1 VRDTELETVGNGR
14 FLQARGVCRSF
25 ETSEG
30 LLKVLKGVNLDVSKG
45 SMIAIT
51 GESGVGKSTLLHILG
66 GLDRPTEGS
75 VEIDNELLADK
86 DESNLA
92 AYRNRKIGFVF
103 QHHYLL
109 EDFTALEN
117 VMIPSLIMGNDKEKA
132 ASIAEL
138 LLNDVGLKDRKKHR
152 PNQLS
157 GGEQQRVAVAR
168 ALVNNPGIVLA
179 DEPSGNLDIK
189 TGERLHR
196 LLSDLNRS
204 RATTII
210 VATHNRDLA
219 ASCDRTIKLA
229 DGRLSETAE
238 S

>member
-1 VRDTELETVGNGR
+1 MDAIRNDR
-14 FLQARGVCRSF
+14 FLQAREVGRSF
-25 ETSEG
+25 KTSEG
-30 LLKVLKGVNLDVSKG
+30 LLEVLKGVNLDVAKG
-45 SMIAIT
+45 AMIAIT

-66 GLDRPTEGS
+66 GLDRPTEGT
-75 VEIDNELLADK
+75 VEIDNEPLADK
-86 DESNLA
+86 DESSLA
-92 AYRNRKIGFVF
+92 AYRNRTIGFVF

-117 VMIPSLIMGNDKEKA
+117 VMIPALILGKDKSEA
-132 ASIAEL
+132 EYMSEL
-138 LLNDVGLKDRKKHR
+138 LLKDVGLTDRKNHR

-168 ALVNNPGIVLA
+168 ALVNDPGIVLA

-196 LLSDLNRS
+196 LLNDLNKE
-204 RATTII
+204 RATTIL
-210 VATHNRDLA
+210 VATHNKDLA
-219 ASCDRTIKLA
+219 ASCDRTIRLA
-229 DGRLSETAE
+229 DGCLTETAE

>member
-1 VRDTELETVGNGR
+1 LETVENNL
-14 FLQARGVCRSF
+14 FLQARDVCRSF

-30 LLKVLKGVNLDVSKG
+30 LLEVLKGVNLDVEKG
-45 SMIAIT
+45 AMIAIT

-66 GLDRPTEGS
+66 GLDRPTRGCIA
-75 VEIDNELLADK
+75 IDNEPLADK
-86 DESNLA
+86 NESNLA
-92 AYRNRKIGFVF
+92 TFRNRRIGFIF

-117 VMIPSLIMGNDKEKA
+117 VMIPALVMGRPKNE
-132 ASIAEL
+132 ASIIAEQ
-138 LLNDVGLKDRKKHR
+138 LLNDVGLIDRKKHR
-152 PNQLS
+152 PKQLS

-168 ALVNNPGIVLA
+168 ALINSPGIVLA

-196 LLSDLNRS
+196 LLMDLNKS
-204 RATTII
+204 RGTTIL

-219 ASCDRTIKLA
+219 KRCDRILNLA
-229 DGRLSETAE
+229 DGCLNRAAE

>member
-1 VRDTELETVGNGR
+1 MDTVGNDR
-14 FLQARGVCRSF
+14 FLQARGVCRNF

-30 LLKVLKGVNLDVSKG
+30 LLEVLKGVNLDVSKG
-45 SMIAIT
+45 SMVAIT

-66 GLDRPTEGS
+66 GLDRPTKGS
-75 VEIDNELLADK
+75 VEIDNEPLADK
-86 DESNLA
+86 DESHLA
-92 AYRNRKIGFVF
+92 AYRNRQIGFVF

-117 VMIPSLIMGNDKEKA
+117 VMLPALVMGKDKNKA
-132 ASIAEL
+132 ESIAEL
-138 LLNDVGLKDRKKHR
+138 LLEDVGLTDRKNHR

-168 ALVNNPGIVLA
+168 ALVNDPGIILA

-189 TGERLHR
+189 TGERLHG
-196 LLSDLNRS
+196 LLTDLNKARG
-204 RATTII
+204 TTIL

-229 DGRLSETAE
+229 DGCLSETAE

>member
-1 VRDTELETVGNGR
+1 MDAIGNNR
-14 FLQARGVCRSF
+14 FLQAHGVCRSF

-30 LLKVLKGVNLDVSKG
+30 LLEVLKGVNLEVSKG

-75 VEIDNELLADK
+75 VEIDNEPLSDK
-86 DESNLA
+86 NESSLA
-92 AYRNRKIGFVF
+92 AYRNRSIGFVF

-109 EDFTALEN
+109 GDFTALEN
-117 VMIPSLIMGNDKEKA
+117 VMIPALIMDKDKNEA
-132 ASIAEL
+132 ENIAEL
-138 LLNDVGLKDRKKHR
+138 LLDDVGLIDRKNHR

-168 ALVNNPGIVLA
+168 ALVNDPGIVLA

-189 TGERLHR
+189 TGEKLHR
-196 LLSDLNRS
+196 LLNDLNKS
-204 RATTII
+204 RGTTIV

-219 ASCDRTIKLA
+219 ASCDRIIELVE
-229 DGRLSETAE
+229 GCLSETAE
-238 S
+238 R

>member
-1 VRDTELETVGNGR
+1 MDTVGNDQ
-14 FLQARGVCRSF
+14 FLQAHGVCRSF

-30 LLKVLKGVNLDVSKG
+30 LLEVLKGVNLEVSKG

-75 VEIDNELLADK
+75 VEIDNEPLADK
-86 DESNLA
+86 NESSLA
-92 AYRNRKIGFVF
+92 AYRNRMIGFVF

-109 EDFTALEN
+109 ADFTALEN
-117 VMIPSLIMGNDKEKA
+117 VMIPALIMDKDKKEA
-132 ASIAEL
+132 ESIAEL
-138 LLNDVGLKDRKKHR
+138 LLNDVGLIDRKNHR

-196 LLSDLNRS
+196 LLNDLNKARG
-204 RATTII
+204 TTIV

-219 ASCDRTIKLA
+219 ASCDRTIQLA
-229 DGRLSETAE
+229 DGCLSETAE

>member
-1 VRDTELETVGNGR
+1 MDTVGNDQ
-14 FLQARGVCRSF
+14 FLQARGVCRNY

-30 LLKVLKGVNLDVSKG
+30 LLEVLKGVNLDVSKS

-66 GLDRPTEGS
+66 GLDRPTKGS
-75 VEIDNELLADK
+75 VKIDNEPLADK
-86 DESNLA
+86 DESSLA
-92 AYRNRKIGFVF
+92 AYRNRQIGFVF

-117 VMIPSLIMGNDKEKA
+117 VMIPALVMGKEKNEA
-132 ASIAEL
+132 ESIAEL
-138 LLNDVGLKDRKKHR
+138 LLEDVGLTDRKNHR

-168 ALVNNPGIVLA
+168 ALVNDPGIILA

-189 TGERLHR
+189 TGERLHG
-196 LLSDLNRS
+196 LLTDLNKARG
-204 RATTII
+204 TTIL

-229 DGRLSETAE
+229 NGCLSETAE

>member
-1 VRDTELETVGNGR
+1 MDAIGNER
-14 FLQARGVCRSF
+14 FLQAHSVCRSF
-25 ETSEG
+25 KTSEG
-30 LLKVLKGVNLDVSKG
+30 LLEVLKGVNLEVSKG
-45 SMIAIT
+45 SMVAIT

-66 GLDRPTEGS
+66 GLDRPTKGS
-75 VEIDNELLADK
+75 IDIDNEPLADK
-86 DESNLA
+86 NESELA

-117 VMIPSLIMGNDKEKA
+117 VMIPALIIGKA
-132 ASIAEL
+132 KSEAEHISEL
-138 LLNDVGLKDRKKHR
+138 LLNDVGLNDRKTHR

-168 ALVNNPGIVLA
+168 ALVNDPGIVLA

-189 TGERLHR
+189 TGERLHG
-196 LLSDLNRS
+196 LLNDLNKA
-204 RATTII
+204 RATTIL

-219 ASCDRTIKLA
+219 ASCDRTIMLV
-229 DGRLSETAE
+229 DGCLTEAAE

>member
-1 VRDTELETVGNGR
+1 M
-14 FLQARGVCRSF
+14 QAKGVCRRF

-30 LLKVLKGVNLDVSKG
+30 LLEVLKGVDLEVSKG

-66 GLDRPTEGS
+66 GLDHPTEGT
-75 VEIDNELLADK
+75 VEIENELLADK
-86 DESNLA
+86 TESNLA
-92 AYRNRKIGFVF
+92 AYRNKNIGFVF

-109 EDFTALEN
+109 GDFSALEN
-117 VMIPSLIMGNDKEKA
+117 VMIPALITGKTKKEAGK
-132 ASIAEL
+132 IAEL
-138 LLNDVGLKDRKKHR
+138 LLNDVGLKDRKTHR

-168 ALVNNPGIVLA
+168 ALVNDPGIVLA
-179 DEPSGNLDIK
+179 DEPSGNLDTK

-196 LLSDLNRS
+196 LLSDLNKS
-204 RATTII
+204 RETTIL

-229 DGRLSETAE
+229 NGCLNETAE

>member
-1 VRDTELETVGNGR
+1 MDTVGNDR
-14 FLQARGVCRSF
+14 FLQARGVCRNF

-30 LLKVLKGVNLDVSKG
+30 LLEVLKGVNLDVSKG
-45 SMIAIT
+45 SMVAIT

-66 GLDRPTEGS
+66 GLDRPTKGS
-75 VEIDNELLADK
+75 VEIDNEPLADK
-86 DESNLA
+86 DESHLA
-92 AYRNRKIGFVF
+92 AYRNHQIGFVF

-117 VMIPSLIMGNDKEKA
+117 VMLPALVMGKDKNKA
-132 ASIAEL
+132 ESIAEL
-138 LLNDVGLKDRKKHR
+138 LLEDVGLTDRKNHR

-168 ALVNNPGIVLA
+168 ALVNDPGIILA

-189 TGERLHR
+189 TGERLHG
-196 LLSDLNRS
+196 LLTDLNKARG
-204 RATTII
+204 TTIL

-229 DGRLSETAE
+229 DGCLSETAE